1 MHLRGFAA
9 LCAGQFLAAQT
20 GFIFAAL
27 IPIVGAEWDLS
38 ASQAGLILGAF
49 QVGTL
54 AAYVAVGFLLDRVS
68 AKPIMVGSA
77 VLAGVGDMAFA
88 AGAHDFAS
96 GLLLRLMV
104 GLFAGGLYLSALRYI
119 ASTFP
124 VGRRGS
130 ATGIFVGVL
139 VLAHSVPLVYIGTL
153 APLFGW
159 RPVVAVAAAA
169 ALVGAL
175 VLATKV
181 PGVPAPTHHAG
192 HPDAPAGAGGEA
204 HKGYLARYLG
214 DVLNNRPAKRVI
226 VAYAAHNW
234 ELFGMWGWMNAF
246 LVTSLASRGVG
257 HEDALARG
265 GTMAA
270 VAIGVGG
277 IAAVLGGRLS
287 DRIGRARAA
296 SLILGI
302 SFLCSASFGWLFAA
316 PLALVV
322 AVGVLYG
329 GAALADSPSYT
340 ASLMDLVPSRSLG
353 GAFSLQ
359 MLLGWSAAI
368 TAPATFGAA
377 LDLARST
384 GLEPMAQWGA
394 AFGLLALGPLVGITA
409 LRSLRGAPR
418 GEGADRRSTK

>member
-54 AAYVAVGFLLDRVS
+54 AAYVAVGFLLDRIS
-68 AKPIMVGSA
+68 ARPIMVASA
-77 VLAGVGDMAFA
+77 FLAGVGDLAFA

-96 GLLLRLMV
+96 GLALRLMV

-119 ASTFP
+119 AATFP
-124 VGRRGS
+124 VGQRGS
-130 ATGIFVGVL
+130 ATGVFVGVL
-139 VLAHSVPLVYIGTL
+139 VLAHSAPLVYIGTL

-159 RPVVAVAAAA
+159 RPVVAFAGAA
-169 ALVGAL
+169 ALIGAL

-181 PGVPAPTHHAG
+181 PRVPAPSHHAAHTG
-192 HPDAPAGAGGEA
+192 GPPAPG
-204 HKGYLARYLG
+204 KGYLARYLG
-214 DVLNNRPAKRVI
+214 DVLGNRPAKRVI

-246 LVTSLASRGVG
+246 LVTSLVSRGMG
-257 HEDALARG
+257 SEGALARG

-270 VAIGVGG
+270 VAIGIGG
-277 IAAVLGGRLS
+277 LGAVLGGRLS

-296 SLILGI
+296 SLILAV
-302 SFLCSASFGWLFAA
+302 SFLCSASFGWMFAA
-316 PLALVV
+316 PIALIV

-329 GAALADSPSYT
+329 SAALADSPSYT

-359 MLLGWSAAI
+359 MLLGWTAAI
-368 TAPATFGAA
+368 TAPVTFGAI
-377 LDLARST
+377 LDLTRSARL
-384 GLEPMAQWGA
+384 GPEAQWGI
-394 AFGLLALGPLVGITA
+394 AFGLLALGPLVGIAA

-418 GEGADRRSTK
+418 GEGAGRRSTK